1 LTRKRYVDPINDIKE
16 LLRIKKMKDELDK
29 IRAQNKNRK
38 NAVRIIENFW
48 NTILDKRDNEKL
60 EEHLKTM
67 PKDCRELYR
76 KFINLRKQTK
86 NLKQNLTNL
95 NN

>member
-1 LTRKRYVDPINDIKE
+1 LTRKRYAEPLKDIQE

-29 IRAQNKNRK
+29 KRALNKIRK
-38 NAVRIIENFW
+38 NAVRVIENFW
-48 NTILDKRDNEKL
+48 NSILDKRDDEKL

-76 KFINLRKQTK
+76 KFMNLRKQTK